1 MEIGAVVCRM
11 LGETQGIARGRGEA
25 RWRTDDHL
33 QMPSCCL
40 PSNRNW
46 WRGIISKAWEGDF
59 MTYYFEAMGW
69 SRTLY
74 CILYRRQPRTSLISY
89 KILQSNKPNVIENF
103 KHASPGLAFEIALTA
118 ALDIY
123 RRQRGGGDN
132 WGNWNQCPMKFL
144 NGNIHFMLTSNIRV
158 STYFCRWCKNTK
170 VMTWNHFWGINWRA
184 GMTRLN
190 FCHI

>member
-1 MEIGAVVCRM
+1 
-11 LGETQGIARGRGEA
+11 
-25 RWRTDDHL
+25 
-33 QMPSCCL
+33 
-40 PSNRNW
+40 
-46 WRGIISKAWEGDF
+46 

-144 NGNIHFMLTSNIRV
+144 HGNIHFMLTSNRRV
-158 STYFCRWCKNTK
+158 STLFEGAAQLPK
-170 VMTWNHFWGINWRA
+170 
-184 GMTRLN
+184 L
-190 FCHI
+190 

>member
-1 MEIGAVVCRM
+1 
-11 LGETQGIARGRGEA
+11 
-25 RWRTDDHL
+25 
-33 QMPSCCL
+33 
-40 PSNRNW
+40 
-46 WRGIISKAWEGDF
+46 

-89 KILQSNKPNVIENF
+89 KILQSNKPIVIENF
-103 KHASPGLAFEIALTA
+103 KHESPGLALEIALTA

-123 RRQRGGGDN
+123 RRQRGGGDS

-158 STYFCRWCKNTK
+158 STYSCR
-170 VMTWNHFWGINWRA
+170 
-184 GMTRLN
+184 
-190 FCHI
+190 